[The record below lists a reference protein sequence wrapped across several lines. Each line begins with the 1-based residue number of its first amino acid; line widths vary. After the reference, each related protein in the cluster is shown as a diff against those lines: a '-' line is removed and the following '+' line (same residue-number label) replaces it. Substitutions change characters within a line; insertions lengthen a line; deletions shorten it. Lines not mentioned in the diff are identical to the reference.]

1 MEKDLESEKLPNR
14 HHLPHEIPAWVEQG
28 SRHFIT
34 IKAKNCIAKPFGYPA
49 VAQTLI
55 DALVFYNV
63 NKRWFLWTATVMPDH
78 LHFIATFDL
87 SYGIKKTIHQWKA
100 YQTREHGVDFQTDF
114 FEHRIR
120 NQTEFIEK
128 ATYIRMN
135 PVRKGL
141 ASTPE
146 TWPYYWICKQ

>member
-1 MEKDLESEKLPNR
+1 MSGVIGITCGWWEAEHRHMLHHDMVQAVCGVGGIPLLIPTVDAEKARKYYD
-14 HHLPHEIPAWVEQG
+14 
-28 SRHFIT
+28 
-34 IKAKNCIAKPFGYPA
+34 
-49 VAQTLI
+49 LI